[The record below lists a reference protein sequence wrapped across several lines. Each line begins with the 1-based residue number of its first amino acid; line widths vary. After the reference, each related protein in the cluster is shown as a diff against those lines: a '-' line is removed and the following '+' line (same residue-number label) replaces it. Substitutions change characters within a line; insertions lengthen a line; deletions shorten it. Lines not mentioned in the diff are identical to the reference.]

1 MIEPVSSS
9 DWLTDQ
15 ANAAF
20 RLASEKVILEAR
32 QSDTKII
39 VWQNGR
45 VCHLTP
51 DEAEQ
56 ALKQQSGEDVS

>member
-1 MIEPVSSS
+1 MIERVSSS

-20 RLASEKVILEAR
+20 RVASEKVILEAR
-32 QSDTKII
+32 QSNTKII
-39 VWQNGR
+39 VWKNGQ

-51 DEAEQ
+51 DEAVE